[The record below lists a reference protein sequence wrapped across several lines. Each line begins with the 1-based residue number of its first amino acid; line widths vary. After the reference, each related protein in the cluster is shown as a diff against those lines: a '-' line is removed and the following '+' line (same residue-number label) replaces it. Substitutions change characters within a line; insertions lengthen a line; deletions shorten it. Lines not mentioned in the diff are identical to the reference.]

1 MKLLA
6 SFNIIL
12 ITAVLMIETVLSQ
25 GKVYLVLASDTAIW
39 DAMDVSKYHCTY
51 NLDLYTAVN
60 SNTSVVMSE
69 AFRNQ
74 ITDSYGGKFKM
85 TWYMMAGNIFRH
97 ATNNNVPINNT
108 MTLYLMKKYFG
119 DKVEL
124 WNDELSLHYHTFFWS
139 DYDGDGKYWW
149 NQSQTFMESK
159 DDFDFTL
166 AQFLLDENV
175 FPVSFRSGWYYMDND
190 WQNYLNEIL
199 PYSLHNEYPNV
210 HTDVTEPIDNNYD
223 WSQSSSEFVPFHP
236 STNNYQLPGNGKGWN
251 VRAKYMGSTTQQ
263 MMNNIFSE
271 ANQGTDQLVC
281 LWSHLPDQ
289 NFMNEIQL
297 VNNLA
302 HQAEINY
309 PNVEFKYCTAIEA
322 YQLWLQ
328 SNDSAKPTLQL
339 TEEINGSEYKFLIS
353 TDEEIFQAQPFVA
366 VKDKYERYFIA
377 DCELIGQNTWRTV
390 SSYPMSDIGK
400 VGAAVT
406 DTVGNLS
413 TSFIKYLP
421 DDLFIDNS
429 NQQYQ
434 ELYGNWIPSTTTA
447 WGLDSRIANLN
458 HGDSAKVRWNLDV
471 EQSGL
476 SNVFIQFPEI
486 DNPVDTVKI
495 EFYRNDQIEDTI
507 LFTYTNE
514 FNKWIYIA
522 TLDLDI
528 SQNNYLEMSCKNFN
542 QTVRTM
548 AMDVIKLTGYIRD
561 RQLITDKEFIDAG
574 ETSIEDTLQFNIELG
589 NIGIYDLMVNE
600 VYSISGNVESITSL
614 PTIISGMDKFE
625 LPLIF
630 IPDQLGIVEDTIVI
644 ISDDPINPIKRIPFT
659 VLVENYFVIIDNED
673 SENYF
678 ETGTWATSVA
688 QAYGSSS
695 RYAYIQSTPN
705 GPTATFT
712 FRLNKSGNY
721 DIFEIIPLTTNS
733 ANNALYKIIVGATTI
748 DSFYLDQNEGSGSWE
763 NIGRF
768 YLPADS
774 SISIKVIDSGESSSG
789 PVIRADAFKVLLY
802 EESPINVDEDNFIS
816 VNEYELAQNYPNPF
830 NPVTRIK
837 YTIPN
842 GTLSGVE
849 GSKVQ
854 LKVYD
859 VLGNEVATLV
869 DEFKSAGL
877 YEVEFNGHSDD
888 GQNLSSGIYFY
899 RLKAGSFVET
909 KKMILLK

>member
-1 MKLLA
+1 MKLQTT
-6 SFNIIL
+6 FNL
-12 ITAVLMIETVLSQ
+12 TLFVAVLFIEMALSQ

-51 NLDLYTAVN
+51 NLDMFTAVN

-69 AFRNQ
+69 SFRNQ
-74 ITDSYGGKFKM
+74 ITDSYGGKLKM

-119 DKVEL
+119 DKIEL
-124 WNDELSLHYHTFFWS
+124 WSDELSLHYHTFFWS

-166 AQFLLDENV
+166 AQYLLDENV

-210 HTDVTEPIDNNYD
+210 HNDVTEPIDNNFD
-223 WSQSSSEFVPFHP
+223 WSQASSEFIPFHP
-236 STNNYQLPGNGKGWN
+236 STENYQLSGDGKGWN

-263 MMNNIFSE
+263 LMNDIFSK
-271 ANQGTDQLVC
+271 ADQGTDQLVC

-289 NFMNEIQL
+289 NFINEIQL

-302 HQAEINY
+302 HQSALNY
-309 PNVEFKYCTAIEA
+309 PNVEFKYCTAVEA

-328 SNDSAKPTLQL
+328 SNDSVKPALQL
-339 TEEINGSEYKFLIS
+339 TEEVNGSDLKFLIS
-353 TDEEIFQAQPFVA
+353 TDEEIFQSQPFVA
-366 VKDKYERYFIA
+366 VIDRYERYFVT
-377 DCELIGQNTWRTV
+377 DCELIGQNLWRTT
-390 SSYPMSDIGK
+390 SSYPINEIGK

-406 DTVGNLS
+406 DTIGNLS

-421 DDLFIDNS
+421 DDKFIDNLDP
-429 NQQYQ
+429 QYQ
-434 ELYGNWIPSTTTA
+434 ELYGNWITSSSTA
-447 WGLDSRIANLN
+447 WGRDSRVVNLN
-458 HGDSAKVRWNLDV
+458 NGDSAKVKWNLNV

-476 SNVFIQFPEI
+476 YNVFIQFPEI
-486 DNPVDTVKI
+486 DNQVDTIKI
-495 EFYRNDQIEDTI
+495 EFYRNDQIEDTT
-507 LFTYTNE
+507 LFSTSNE
-514 FNKWIYIA
+514 FKKWLYVA
-522 TLDLDI
+522 TMDLDI
-528 SQNNYLEMSCKNFN
+528 TQNNYLEMSCKNFN
-542 QTVRTM
+542 QTARTT

-561 RQLITDKEFIDAG
+561 RQLVTDKEFVDAG

-589 NIGIYDLMVNE
+589 NIGIYDLTVND
-600 VYSISGNVESITSL
+600 VYSISGNIEPLTSL
-614 PTIISGMDKFE
+614 PTIIPGMGKVG

-630 IPDQLGIVEDTIVI
+630 IPDQLGVVEDTIVI

-659 VLVENYFVIIDNED
+659 VTVENYFLIIDND
-673 SENYF
+673 DVENYF
-678 ETGTWATSVA
+678 ETGLWSTSVA
-688 QAYGSSS
+688 QAYGLSS

-712 FRLNKSGNY
+712 FQLNKSGTY
-721 DIFEIIPLTTNS
+721 DIFEILPYTENS
-733 ANNALYKIIVGATTI
+733 ADNALYKISVGVTVI
-748 DSFYLDQNEGSGSWE
+748 DSFYLNQNEGSGNWK

-768 YLPADS
+768 YLSADS

-802 EESPINVDEDNFIS
+802 AESPSNVVEDHTSN
-816 VNEYELAQNYPNPF
+816 VKDYYLAQNYPNPF
-830 NPVTRIK
+830 NPSTNIQYAISNRQFV
-837 YTIPN
+837 N
-842 GTLSGVE
+842 
-849 GSKVQ
+849 
-854 LKVYD
+854 LKVYN
-859 VLGNEVATLV
+859 VLGKEIATIVNE
-869 DEFKSAGL
+869 EKPAGT
-877 YEVEFNGHSDD
+877 YEITWHAE
-888 GQNLSSGIYFY
+888 NLPSGVYFY
-899 RLKAGSFVET
+899 QLQAGSYAQTE
-909 KKMILLK
+909 KMLLLK